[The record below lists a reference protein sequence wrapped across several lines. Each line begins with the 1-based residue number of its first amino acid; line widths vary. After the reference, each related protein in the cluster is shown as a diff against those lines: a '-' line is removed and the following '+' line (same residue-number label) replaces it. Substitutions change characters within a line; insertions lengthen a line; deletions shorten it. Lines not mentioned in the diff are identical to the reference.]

1 MKYKILKRIQDGTAN
16 SGYQLVSEDN
26 NICEMDD
33 REEEYRRTYRLLSS
47 TYSNRDPDDH
57 RLYAEGCPMRD
68 CAEIEMNKRGML
80 W

>member
-1 MKYKILKRIQDGTAN
+1 M
-16 SGYQLVSEDN
+16 SEDN
-26 NICEMDD
+26 NICEMAD

-57 RLYAEGCPMRD
+57 RLYAEGCSMRD
-68 CAEIEMNKRGML
+68 CAEIEMKKRGML